1 MRNRQVARQ
10 RMALLLGLLALPILA
25 LAAGCT
31 RSSQAAAPRG
41 TAVVVFVDFS
51 DSVGGNDRVGFKRE
65 IDKQILPW
73 LQPGD
78 SFLIAPIHD
87 KTLTEF
93 RPLVEADLPQRPQ
106 FNGWLNN
113 VMKYTREARETEAR
127 IAQVKES
134 LRTQTAAAL
143 GRHSQARYT
152 DIFSSLLLAEKLF
165 SADSRNKV
173 LILMSDMIE
182 DYPPYAF
189 DKMPWTATTTPKLLA
204 ELDAKRAIPDLRGVC
219 VYVSG
224 VSAPTADLAN
234 NIGRFW
240 EAYFRKAGADLHPS
254 RYAHVLLH
262 WPPPTSCR
270 QDHRAGGTPSWMAG
284 PAAS

>member
-1 MRNRQVARQ
+1 MRGQHPW
-10 RMALLLGLLALPILA
+10 RMAWLLGLMALPALVLA
-25 LAAGCT
+25 TGCT
-31 RSSQAAAPRG
+31 RSSQAAPQRG
-41 TAVVVFVDFS
+41 TAVVAFVDFS
-51 DSVGGNDRVGFKRE
+51 ASVGGGDRVAFKRE
-65 IDKQILPW
+65 IEKQVLPW
-73 LQPGD
+73 LEPGD
-78 SFLIAPIHD
+78 SFLLAPIHD

-93 RPLVEADLPQRPQ
+93 RPLAEAELPPRAH
-106 FNGWLNN
+106 FNGWMNN
-113 VMKYTREARETEAR
+113 VIKFNRQAKETDAQ
-127 IAQVKES
+127 IVQVKET

-143 GRHSQARYT
+143 ARSSQARYT
-152 DIFSSLLLAEKLF
+152 DIFSSLQVAEKLF
-165 SADSRNKV
+165 SAESRRKV

-189 DKMPWTATTTPKLLA
+189 DRMAWTPATTAKILSDL
-204 ELDAKRAIPDLRGVC
+204 EAKRGIADLRGVC

-240 EAYFRKAGADLHPS
+240 EAYFQKAGADLHPS

-270 QDHRAGGTPSWMAG
+270 PV
-284 PAAS
+284 

>member
-1 MRNRQVARQ
+1 
-10 RMALLLGLLALPILA
+10 MAGLLALLALPALA

-31 RSSQAAAPRG
+31 RSSLSQAIPQKG
-41 TAVVVFVDFS
+41 SAVVVFVDFS
-51 DSVGGNDRVGFKRE
+51 SSVGGNERAGFKRE

-78 SFLIAPIHD
+78 SFLVASIHD

-93 RPLVEADLPQRPQ
+93 RPLVEAELPPRPQ
-106 FNGWLNN
+106 FSGWANN
-113 VMKYTREARETEAR
+113 VIKFNREAKETDAR
-127 IAQVKES
+127 IIQVKAT
-134 LRTQTAAAL
+134 LRTETAQAL
-143 GRHSQARYT
+143 GGSNKAQYT
-152 DIFSSLLLAEKLF
+152 DIFSSLLLTEKLF
-165 SADSRNKV
+165 SAETRHKV

-182 DYPPYAF
+182 DSPPYAF
-189 DKMPWTATTTPKLLA
+189 DRLAWTPTTTQKILS
-204 ELDAKRAIPDLRGVC
+204 ELEAKGAIADLRGVC

-224 VSAPTADLAN
+224 VSAPSAELAT

-262 WPPPTSCR
+262 WPPATSC
-270 QDHRAGGTPSWMAG
+270 H
-284 PAAS
+284 PA